1 MISAFTA
8 RPRKLWR
15 LRCWL
20 TRRLTVCRETC
31 RRLQERN
38 ALRCWEKFPMFN
50 HRGHRGPR
58 SRSSFMIGI
67 LRVPLCSLWWNIV
80 LVLLC
85 ASMLSCSKR
94 PDANTVVMI
103 IESSPTNL
111 DPRVGTDAQSERI
124 DELIFDPL
132 VHRDEHFNMVPW
144 VAEKW
149 EIPDPKTYI
158 FHLRQGIHFHDGTP
172 LTSRDVKWTLD
183 SVRDGSLTTLKTT
196 TYKLV
201 ERVDAPDDATVII
214 HLSEPDGTLLY
225 NVSDGAFGIV
235 PYGSG
240 KPFNRH
246 PIGSGPFTFV
256 SQD

>member
-1 MISAFTA
+1 MA
-8 RPRKLWR
+8 
-15 LRCWL
+15 
-20 TRRLTVCRETC
+20 CREMC
-31 RRLQERN
+31 RRPQEPSDLQ
-38 ALRCWEKFPMFN
+38 CWEKFPMFN
-50 HRGHRGPR
+50 QFNHKGHEGTRRWFGFGGYILGE
-58 SRSSFMIGI
+58 SSC
-67 LRVPLCSLWWNIV
+67 PLWLKLFCL
-80 LVLLC
+80 LLC
-85 ASMLSCSKR
+85 VSMLSCSKR

-158 FHLRQGIHFHDGTP
+158 FHLRRGIQFHDGRP
-172 LTSRDVKWTLD
+172 LTASDVKWTLD
-183 SVRDGSLTTLKTT
+183 SIRDGSLITLKAT

-201 ERVDAPDDATVII
+201 QHVDAPDDATVVI

-240 KPFNRH
+240 KPFNGH

-256 SQD
+256 SQDPANAVVP